1 LRKWSRVLSATE
13 NEFKENKFQ
22 ITIKTKLGV
31 TGVSRFF
38 IYFFLEN
45 LATKHWI
52 SIIGLVLGG
61 AIATI
66 ISIYQFVDGVNK
78 DKENDN
84 LQKELITTQKEL
96 SVLQNETT
104 KKVMGHGYTSILAST
119 NTLTSFKLFAIS
131 KSDYP
136 IYDFGVMIYNQDEIN
151 KCPKVTNYGENRIL
165 LSCFNRTGY
174 EIPIFNLGS
183 KKTQDL
189 GYEVKLDSDKHLF
202 IKMITKYNVV
212 FQYSIIKADPRT
224 RKFVHNYRIFEMKET
239 PILLE
244 KMKTMLM
251 ILNFKKS
258 SIIKR
263 KFRCSTTR
271 ISANVSL

>member
-1 LRKWSRVLSATE
+1 MGA
-13 NEFKENKFQ
+13 
-22 ITIKTKLGV
+22 
-31 TGVSRFF
+31 
-38 IYFFLEN
+38 
-45 LATKHWI
+45 
-52 SIIGLVLGG
+52 

-78 DKENDN
+78 DKENDK

-96 SVLQNETT
+96 SVLQNETI
-104 KKVMGHGYTSILAST
+104 KKVMGHGYASILAST
-119 NTLTSFKLFAIS
+119 NTFSSFKLFAIS

-151 KCPKVTNYGENRIL
+151 KCPKVTNNGENRIL
-165 LSCFNRTGY
+165 LSCLNRTGY

-189 GYEVKLDSDKHLF
+189 GYEIKLDSDKHLF
-202 IKMITKYNVV
+202 IKMISKHNVV
-212 FQYSIIKADPRT
+212 FQYSIIKVDPRT

-244 KMKTMLM
+244 KDE
-251 ILNFKKS
+251 N
-258 SIIKR
+258 
-263 KFRCSTTR
+263 
-271 ISANVSL
+271 NVDDSEFEKIFNYKEEIPLFYD